1 MNCIG
6 GPPRIGP
13 QPIGV
18 QPPAC
23 ARSTAPKEK
32 TPTVKTVSASASLR
46 IAGVLLTRTAEASW
60 VGPGFVC
67 RHDRWCEEQRSPIRG
82 DARVA
87 QSHSSGR
94 VYNSPFIV
102 WEEQIHGRRAKWRIY
117 KRGLQITKLVP
128 QKDSRGDQ
136 RILIAGRLEV
146 GYNRRHI
153 PINDSA

>member
-1 MNCIG
+1 
-6 GPPRIGP
+6 
-13 QPIGV
+13 
-18 QPPAC
+18 
-23 ARSTAPKEK
+23 
-32 TPTVKTVSASASLR
+32 VSASASLR

-60 VGPGFVC
+60 VGPGLVC

-87 QSHSSGR
+87 HSQSSGR

-117 KRGLQITKLVP
+117 KRRLQITNAALA
-128 QKDSRGDQ
+128 KDALEDQ
-136 RILIAGRLEV
+136 RILIAPRIEV
-146 GYNRRHI
+146 RYNRRHI